1 MEVYKENPIIR
12 KKMIDTYNMIYNE
25 SNRLLEMPS
34 FYNWVLDQLNP
45 EPNKKLLD
53 IATGLG
59 TLPKIAKDRNLFTVG
74 VDISRKAIKQAKF
87 FVNCPFFVCDGEK
100 LSFSSE
106 SFDYI
111 TNLGCLE
118 HFVNPSDGIQE
129 IYRVLKDD
137 GKAAIYLPNSYYLVD
152 IIRNVV
158 LKGYGPSHNQ
168 PIERFAT
175 VNEWA
180 DLIKLYGFSIK
191 KILKYNI
198 LFPRSRD
205 DWSYIRMRPKRLIA
219 SLLSPFIPFNLS
231 YSFLYICEKSKV

>member
-1 MEVYKENPIIR
+1 LEINKETQSIR
-12 KKMIDTYNMIYNE
+12 KKMIDSYNQIFDE

-34 FYNWVLDQLNP
+34 FYSWVLDQLNP
-45 EPNKKLLD
+45 ESNKKLLD

-59 TLPKIAKDRNLFTVG
+59 TLPKIAKDRNLCTVG
-74 VDISRKAIKQAKF
+74 VDISKQAVKQAIN

-100 LSFSSE
+100 LPFSSE

-111 TNLGCLE
+111 TNLGSLE
-118 HFVNPSDGIQE
+118 HFVNPSEGIQE
-129 IYRVLKDD
+129 IYRVLKIN

-152 IIRNVV
+152 IIRNVL

-180 DLIKLYGFSIK
+180 DLIKLCGLSIK
-191 KILKYNI
+191 KMLNYNI

-231 YSFLYICEKSKV
+231 YSFLYICEKS